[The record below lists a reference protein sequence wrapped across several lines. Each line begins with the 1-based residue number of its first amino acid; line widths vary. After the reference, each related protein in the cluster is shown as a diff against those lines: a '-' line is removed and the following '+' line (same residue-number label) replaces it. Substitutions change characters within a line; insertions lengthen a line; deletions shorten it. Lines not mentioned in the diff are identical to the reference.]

1 MKDKKIAYLVTHPI
15 QNQSPLLKF
24 LSEDKDI
31 NLTVFFCSDYSIG
44 DFKDPQFNVE
54 IKWDVD
60 LLDGYKYEFLPSIG
74 STNTVSSWRP
84 FNYGLI
90 SRLLKGNYDV
100 LWMHGYSRLF
110 NILMIFA
117 AKFFGIK
124 VLIRDEATKVSA
136 NRGLVKRMLKVLF
149 FSVISRVADGFLS
162 IGTLNADYYRSYG
175 VTENKIF
182 NVPYVVDNN
191 FFQKESA
198 KALLTRESLRQDLN
212 LEPARP
218 IILYASKLTERK
230 RAADLLQAV
239 RLLYAD
245 IAVEVRPYLLIVGDG
260 EQKEKLIEASTYFDE
275 KFVRFIGFVNQT
287 QLPAYYELADVF
299 VLPSANEPWGLVVNE
314 AMNAGIAVIVSD
326 QVGSGPDL
334 VKNNVNGHIFKSGDV
349 HDLKEKLTDV
359 LNDPIR
365 CKSMGAESLKLISNW
380 DFQAAKI
387 GLKAYLRT
395 L

>member
-1 MKDKKIAYLVTHPI
+1 MKEKKIAYLVTHPI
-15 QNQSPLLKF
+15 QYQSPLLKF

-44 DFKDPQFNVE
+44 DFKDPQFNLE
-54 IKWDVD
+54 IKWDVG

-100 LWMHGYSRLF
+100 LWVHGYSRLY
-110 NILMIFA
+110 NILMMFA
-117 AKFFGIK
+117 AKFFGMK

-136 NRGLVKRMLKVLF
+136 NRGLVKRMFKALF
-149 FSVISRVADGFLS
+149 FSIISRVADGFLS
-162 IGTLNADYYRSYG
+162 IGALNADYYRSYG
-175 VTENKIF
+175 VSENKIF
-182 NVPYVVDNN
+182 SVPYVVDNK

-198 KALLTRESLRQDLN
+198 NAFLTRESLRQDLN

-239 RLLYAD
+239 KLLYAD
-245 IAVEVRPYLLIVGDG
+245 ITVDIRPYLLIVGDG
-260 EQKEKLIEASTYFDE
+260 DQKEKLIETATYLDE

-334 VKNNVNGHIFKSGDV
+334 VRNNVNGHIFQCGDV
-349 HDLKEKLTDV
+349 HDLKAKLTDV
-359 LNDPIR
+359 LNDSIK
-365 CKSMGAESLKLISNW
+365 CKSMGVESLKLISNW
-380 DFQAAKI
+380 DFQAAKK